1 MAVFRYKMQG
11 ILDVKEK
18 LENRAKQDF
27 AEANMK
33 LEAEKQKLFDLQ
45 QKKEFYL
52 DEGVRLRLELIDVRK
67 IRENKMAVMKMD
79 EYIKII

>member
-33 LEAEKQKLFDLQ
+33 LEAEKQQLRAYKQSLIEDIIKFNPNQDVEYLRKLAI
-45 QKKEFYL
+45 
-52 DEGVRLRLELIDVRK
+52 RSLERICY
-67 IRENKMAVMKMD
+67 A
-79 EYIKII
+79 